1 MMLAPLLAVIL
12 LPVCSSYLHSIP
24 QRRNLSPLLLSD
36 ENLVNSPGYTS
47 ESPVDLATL
56 SCRESMKVAVGLVVT
71 WLLWDAKMKEIM
83 SKVRSKTSPSAQ
95 EITLPNGIRFSDE
108 ESSRNLLTS
117 MPRKGEKVR
126 LLNNLWLNG
135 LKVPVEGN
143 SGYTNFIWGTPEVE
157 QLAELPNLATC
168 ITGLPLGV
176 RRWVTVPSDLA
187 FGDTGMPPFI
197 PSNTGVTYELLL
209 EKVD

>member
-1 MMLAPLLAVIL
+1 
-12 LPVCSSYLHSIP
+12 
-24 QRRNLSPLLLSD
+24 
-36 ENLVNSPGYTS
+36 
-47 ESPVDLATL
+47 
-56 SCRESMKVAVGLVVT
+56 MKVAVGLVVT

-157 QLAELPNLATC
+157 QLAGQISEAIRWFIDTWGGAKSAATPTISNRGGDPC
-168 ITGLPLGV
+168 DYTMICGIPGI
-176 RRWVTVPSDLA
+176 VPSTDGVQCWSNDHRYWTLVRALA
-187 FGDTGMPPFI
+187 SM
-197 PSNTGVTYELLL
+197 
-209 EKVD
+209 